1 MFSSKIIRRLILSF
15 LSLTLLSLSILGIY
29 LLQYFHMENMQRKTG
44 EMTSQIRIVQTALE
58 NDPQLLTNNPLAINR
73 KIQQFSAASGLRLTY
88 VDPSGTVLA
97 DTAEDPGQLDNHF
110 SRQEIRSAFEN
121 GFGSTTRYS
130 DTLHENMLYI
140 ALPVQQNGQITGI
153 IRLASSLAPIEEAY
167 DHTRQSILSAL
178 LASALIAIFL
188 GFFLGQRQSRPIH
201 QMTRD
206 ARDISNGNLEKRLHI
221 HTKDELEV
229 LAGTINNLTA
239 NLAQKIRE
247 ARLEN
252 HKLTLILENMD
263 NAVMLLDAQGN
274 ITTANRKACRIFQL
288 TEHHFKKHSINA
300 IGNTLLSETA
310 QEVLA
315 SRQARSINFH
325 TTFHGT
331 KKTFAVFF
339 APFFEEENG
348 AVLSVFHDISML
360 QELSD
365 RQTKFVANAAHE
377 LATPLTSICGFAE
390 TLLDSDLKDPV
401 LNRKF
406 LLIIAKESQR
416 MHRLIKDLL
425 QLAKL
430 DSQEYR
436 AQIETTPVDCT
447 KLLEMVAS
455 RMQGQLQQKKQTL
468 ELQQTCSSAIVEANE
483 DLFLQILLNL
493 TENAIK
499 YTGEQGH
506 IILRCGCVG
515 PNIEISV
522 SDNGMGIAPSDL
534 PFVFQRFYRADKARK
549 RLSDQGGS
557 GIGLSLVQF
566 IVELFGGKIR
576 VNSTLEEG
584 TTFTITLPQKV

>member
-15 LSLTLLSLSILGIY
+15 LSLTLLSLSVLGIY
-29 LLQYFHMENMQRKTG
+29 LLHYFHMENMQRKTG
-44 EMTSQIRIVQTALE
+44 EMTTQIRIVQTALE
-58 NDPQLLTNNPLAINR
+58 NDPLLTGNPQAVKN
-73 KIQQFSAASGLRLTY
+73 KIQQFSSASGLRLTY
-88 VDPSGTVLA
+88 IDPSGTVLA

-110 SRQEIRSAFEN
+110 NRQEIRQAFET
-121 GFGSTTRYS
+121 GFGSIERYS

-140 ALPVQQNGQITGI
+140 AVPVRQNGQVTGM
-153 IRLASSLAPIEEAY
+153 IRLASSLAPIEDAY
-167 DHTRQSILSAL
+167 DHTRQSILSSL
-178 LASALIAIFL
+178 LISALIAILL

-206 ARDISNGNLEKRLHI
+206 AREITNGNLEKRLHI

-229 LAGTINNLTA
+229 LASTINNLTA

-247 ARLEN
+247 ARSEN

-274 ITTANRKACRIFQL
+274 ITTANSKACRLFQL
-288 TEHHFKKHSINA
+288 TEQHLKKHSINA
-300 IGNTLLSETA
+300 IGNSLLSETA
-310 QEVLA
+310 QEVLQN
-315 SRQARSINFH
+315 RQPRSINFH
-325 TTFHGT
+325 TTVQGT
-331 KKTFAVFF
+331 KKTFTVFF
-339 APFFEEENG
+339 APFFEESSGE
-348 AVLSVFHDISML
+348 VLSVFHDISML

-390 TLLDSDLKDPV
+390 TLLDSDLADPV

-406 LLIIAKESQR
+406 ILIISKEAGR
-416 MHRLIKDLL
+416 MNRLIKDLL

-436 AQIETTPVDCT
+436 SQIETSAVDCT
-447 KLLEMVAS
+447 KLLEMVSS
-455 RMQGQLQQKKQTL
+455 RMQNQLQQKKQTL
-468 ELQQTCSSAIVEANE
+468 EVQQTCSSAIIEANE

-506 IILRCGCVG
+506 IVLRCTISGQNV
-515 PNIEISV
+515 EISV
-522 SDNGMGIAPSDL
+522 RDNGMGIAPSDL

-549 RLSDQGGS
+549 RVSDHSGS

-576 VNSTLEEG
+576 VESALEEG
-584 TTFTITLPQKV
+584 TIFTITLPLKA